1 MRRALMTAQGIHDET
16 GIDVKVWT
24 DVHENGGCYIKG
36 DVEPGMNVQDIEAE
50 FPFASIGEG
59 VTDKG
64 WYLEEAKETE
74 EQAYQRAKRV
84 VQELYALS
92 SSGQYKAI
100 ALISHGNFLNTLL
113 NAFADRSPAFSC
125 ENAFADRSP
134 AFSCYYLI
142 ENCGL
147 VITNLTEEH
156 KAVFTSIN
164 YNTHL
169 EELESERMGI
179 SKFVYKYAKIL
190 SP

>member
-125 ENAFADRSP
+125 
-134 AFSCYYLI
+134 YYLI